1 MEESSYYREQA
12 LRARRLAKAITD
24 QYAKINLERLA
35 TDYSA
40 IAEDSNAAQ
49 ERFAAPNCFR
59 RTRTI
64 DDSRGA
70 LERASQATRTNDCL
84 IATGSATNSPLLDN
98 GFLATVERNL
108 A

>member
-40 IAEDSNAAQ
+40 IAEDI
-49 ERFAAPNCFR
+49 E
-59 RTRTI
+59 
-64 DDSRGA
+64 RGA
-70 LERASQATRTNDCL
+70 GEVRCGEL
-84 IATGSATNSPLLDN
+84 IPANEDY
-98 GFLATVERNL
+98 R
-108 A
+108 